1 MRTLHINNFLT
12 GVNSNALN
20 LKFDVQQYVHNFTI
34 LFSEIYHLSTATDDR
49 DPLEKQSFS
58 CQETCGGSPRMHL
71 NTKCLC
77 LYVFDCIMGY

>member
-34 LFSEIYHLSTATDDR
+34 FLSKIYHLSTATDDR